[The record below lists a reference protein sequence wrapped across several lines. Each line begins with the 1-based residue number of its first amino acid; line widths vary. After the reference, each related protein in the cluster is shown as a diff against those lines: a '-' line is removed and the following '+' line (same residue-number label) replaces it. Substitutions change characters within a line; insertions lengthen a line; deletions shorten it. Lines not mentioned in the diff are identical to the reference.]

1 MRNRKKDI
9 IQFFVWMRNGVAFC
23 TTWFLVLTLAY
34 NYICGNQT
42 ISTIGLTK
50 MIFLVIGG
58 VFLFNLFF
66 TQLLIT
72 KFTFIKRLTGFMIAI
87 SVYESLG
94 FYWLDIFTT
103 DRTITQWAVFV
114 VIILA
119 LYLICIVIYRNYSK
133 KQGEVYTQ
141 ALQKYQEKRNRE
153 HEE

>member
-1 MRNRKKDI
+1 
-9 IQFFVWMRNGVAFC
+9 
-23 TTWFLVLTLAY
+23 
-34 NYICGNQT
+34 
-42 ISTIGLTK
+42 
-50 MIFLVIGG
+50 
-58 VFLFNLFF
+58 
-66 TQLLIT
+66 
-72 KFTFIKRLTGFMIAI
+72 MIAI